1 MTRRNLLLLIV
12 GALVGY
18 VCYQRADG
26 EHRARHGRMLHTL
39 GVVVQKIEDRYIDPV
54 DSRLLLESAL
64 QAMVARLGDPHSA
77 YIPPEE
83 AAALREELDKEFG
96 GLGIIVTIDPDDS
109 RLTILSPLYGT
120 PAYDAGLRA
129 GDKILRVDG
138 NDTTGWKLEHAVRA
152 LKGPPGT
159 AVTLTVRSEGEEET
173 RDIALRRAIIHVP
186 TVIGDHHRPD
196 GRWSFLL
203 EADRELGYVRI
214 THFSK
219 DTATELRAAL
229 DEAVQQGARGAIL
242 DLRDNPGGLLQVAVQ
257 VCDLFIEQGTLVVT
271 RYRSERDVEV
281 YRATP
286 RTPFARLP
294 LVVLIN
300 AGSASASEIMAA
312 CLKDHGRAVI
322 VGERSFGKGSVQEVI
337 DLEGGRSAL
346 KLTVAR
352 YYSPLGRNIHRTADS
367 RESDAWGVL
376 PDPGCNVPLTPAEW
390 NQMRLVRQ
398 QRDVLRHP
406 TRSGQPAAAD
416 PDAPLEAPPPRFI
429 DPQLRVAIEA
439 LHKLLRS

>member
-12 GALVGY
+12 VALAAY
-18 VCYQRADG
+18 LCYQRADG

-39 GVVVQKIEDRYIDPV
+39 GVVIQKIEDRYIEPV
-54 DSRLLLESAL
+54 DGRVLLETAL
-64 QAMVARLGDPHSA
+64 HAMVAHLGDPHSA
-77 YIPPEE
+77 YIPPDE

-120 PAYDAGLRA
+120 PAYEAGLRA

-138 NDTTGWKLEHAVRA
+138 TDTTGWKLEHAVRS
-152 LKGPPGT
+152 LKGTPGT
-159 AVTLTVRSEGEEET
+159 AVTLTVRSEGEELS
-173 RDIALRRAIIHVP
+173 RDITLQRAIIHVP
-186 TVIGDHHRPD
+186 TVVGDGYRSD

-203 EADRELGYVRI
+203 DADPTLGYIRI

-219 DTATELRAAL
+219 DTAAELQAAL
-229 DEAVQQGARGAIL
+229 HEVVQQGGQGAIL

-257 VCDLFIEQGTLVVT
+257 VCDLFLDQGTIVVT
-271 RYRSERDVEV
+271 RYRHPDDVEV
-281 YRATP
+281 YRATSQ
-286 RTPFARLP
+286 TPFHRLP

-300 AGSASASEIMAA
+300 GGSASAAEIMAA
-312 CLKDHGRAVI
+312 CLQDHRRATI

-337 DLEGGRSAL
+337 DLQGGRSAL

-367 RESDAWGVL
+367 RDADAWGVV
-376 PDPGCNVPLTPAEW
+376 PDPGYDLPLTADQW
-390 NQMRLVRQ
+390 NQMRLERQ
-398 QRDVLRHP
+398 RRDVLRH
-406 TRSGQPAAAD
+406 TSGSQPAPPP
-416 PDAPLEAPPPRFI
+416 PDAPLEAPPPRYI
-429 DPQLRVAIEA
+429 DPQLRLAIEA
-439 LHKLLRS
+439 LHKLLRN